1 MKVHRIHA
9 LVLRHLY
16 NFKHSFD
23 KYTEIFLFPIIDVL
37 LWGMTSVYFQKT
49 LAAQAGVY
57 SANYFV
63 IAIVSAII
71 FWLITLRISAD
82 VPFGLLDDVWSRNLI
97 NIFGSPLTL
106 SEWIVASVIVGFI
119 KAFLSAALV
128 ALIAFFMYRVNIFIF
143 GIYLV
148 PFVFL
153 LVLAGTWIALLISG
167 LIMRFGLRIQALAW
181 SFGMILLPFSAI
193 YYPVSILPQWA
204 QYIAR
209 ILPTTYIFESG
220 RHVLTTGT
228 MDWSLFWIGFGLNC
242 IYMFLGSLFIYHA
255 FKVRL
260 RKGILR
266 LML

>member
-1 MKVHRIHA
+1 MKAHRIYA
-9 LVLRHLY
+9 LILRHLY

-37 LWGMTSVYFQKT
+37 LWGMTSLYFQKT
-49 LAAQAGVY
+49 LAAQSGTPG
-57 SANYFV
+57 ANYFV

-71 FWLITLRISAD
+71 FWLITLRISSD
-82 VPFGLLDDVWSRNLI
+82 VPFGLLDDIWSRNLI

-119 KAFLSAALV
+119 KAFLSASLV
-128 ALIAFFMYRVNIFIF
+128 ALLAFFLYSVNILTF
-143 GIYLV
+143 GYYLA

-167 LIMRFGLRIQALAW
+167 LIMRYGQRIQALAW

-209 ILPTTYIFESG
+209 VLPTTYIFESG
-220 RHVLTTGT
+220 RYVLTTGT
-228 MDWSLFWIGFGLNC
+228 MKWSLFWIGLGLNC
-242 IYMFLGSLFIYHA
+242 FYISLAGLYLYHA
-255 FKVRL
+255 FRIRL

-266 LML
+266 MQL

>member
-1 MKVHRIHA
+1 MKLHRIYA
-9 LVLRHLY
+9 IVLRHLY

-23 KYTEIFLFPIIDVL
+23 KYTEIFLFPVIDL
-37 LWGMTSVYFQKT
+37 MLWGMTSVYFQKT
-49 LAAQAGVY
+49 LAAQSGY
-57 SANYFV
+57 GSAQFFV

-97 NIFGSPLTL
+97 NIFGSPLKL
-106 SEWIVASVIVGFI
+106 SEWIFASIIVGII
-119 KAFLSAALV
+119 KAFSAASLV
-128 ALIAFFMYRVNIFIF
+128 AILAFFLYQVNILRF

-153 LVLAGTWIALLISG
+153 LVLAGTWIALLISA
-167 LIMRFGLRIQALAW
+167 LIMRFGMRIQALAW

-193 YYPVSILPQWA
+193 YYPVSILPSWA
-204 QYIAR
+204 QLISRA
-209 ILPTTYIFESG
+209 LPMTYIFESG
-220 RHVLTTGT
+220 RYVLSTGGMNWT
-228 MDWSLFWIGFGLNC
+228 NFWIGLGLDC
-242 IYMFLGSLFIYHA
+242 LYTVLAGLFLFHA

-260 RKGILR
+260 RNGILR